1 MEIDTWKLIKI
12 LRLLRFLMRRVLPA
26 PLAVFFQRKLALA
39 RLEVFLRPV
48 IVALAVRALEADEVF
63 LRHTLYDMFT
73 PIEIRKPGAGIEPAT
88 YALPLRCSAD

>member
-48 IVALAVRALEADEVF
+48 IVALAVRALEANEIR
-63 LRHTLYDMFT
+63 LRHGFLEFS
-73 PIEIRKPGAGIEPAT
+73 PKPERGIEPPT
-88 YALPLRCSAD
+88 YSFASTPVFSIAEG

>member
-48 IVALAVRALEADEVF
+48 IVALAVRALEADEIW
-63 LRHTLYDMFT
+63 LRHANFLSEASKLLACAAEMLENCAPST
-73 PIEIRKPGAGIEPAT
+73 
-88 YALPLRCSAD
+88 